1 MQTHS
6 LKLDKVGLSNPL
18 YEVLRR
24 KREEIAFSL
33 GATDRVYCEEEGVIW
48 FGGRAFTPFKEA
60 AKIAFKDED
69 LSSFI
74 VLVVVDEK
82 RWLITKL
89 KYGI

>member
-1 MQTHS
+1 METKS
-6 LKLDKVGLSNPL
+6 LKLDKICLSNPF

-24 KREEIAFSL
+24 KREEIALSL
-33 GATDRVYCEEEGVIW
+33 GATDRVYYEGEGVIW

-60 AKIAFKDED
+60 AKLAFKDED

-82 RWLITKL
+82 RWLLTKL

>member
-1 MQTHS
+1 MNS
-6 LKLDKVGLSNPL
+6 LKLDRVSLSNPF
-18 YEVLRR
+18 YEMLRR
-24 KREEIAFSL
+24 KREEIGFSSHQ
-33 GATDRVYCEEEGVIW
+33 TDRIYCEEGGVIW
-48 FGGRAFTPFKEA
+48 FGGSSFTPFKEA

-82 RWLITKL
+82 RWVITKL

>member
-1 MQTHS
+1 MKTPT
-6 LKLDKVGLSNPL
+6 LRLDKICPSNPF
-18 YEVLRR
+18 YEVMRR
-24 KREEIAFSL
+24 KREEIACSL

-48 FGGRAFTPFKEA
+48 FGGRAFAPFREE
-60 AKIAFKDED
+60 AKIVFKDED

-82 RWLITKL
+82 KWLITKL